1 MRAAYLSPVDTELAS
16 VAVSGL
22 NLGDVGNLLSEV
34 ELNLLLGVHSL
45 DLDQRSV
52 VVLTAHV
59 SLVTQNGSIN
69 VQADRLAGS
78 LLVCSH
84 GMCAVNGNGK
94 RGKVSQIVR
103 QTNIHHPC
111 EKTMNNTTHTPTI
124 IPSFHPTPI
133 HRVTLLCFR
142 LSSRVVYS
150 FFSFGRSIEAPLT
163 VLFHL
168 LRSKVGRLKNSDS
181 KAVTLYGLQ
190 RDTTPPSFTPH
201 THCCSCENQP
211 SRNNLK
217 NGSRICPRRLP
228 QDYLQR

>member
-84 GMCAVNGNGK
+84 GMCA
-94 RGKVSQIVR
+94 
-103 QTNIHHPC
+103 
-111 EKTMNNTTHTPTI
+111 
-124 IPSFHPTPI
+124 
-133 HRVTLLCFR
+133 CF
-142 LSSRVVYS
+142 
-150 FFSFGRSIEAPLT
+150 FT
-163 VLFHL
+163 CCDQ
-168 LRSKVGRLKNSDS
+168 KWVG
-181 KAVTLYGLQ
+181 
-190 RDTTPPSFTPH
+190 
-201 THCCSCENQP
+201 
-211 SRNNLK
+211 
-217 NGSRICPRRLP
+217 
-228 QDYLQR
+228 